1 MIEETYVSVLHHVL
15 YCIDTEFDVPWIQK
29 HRRRSCHASST
40 RNFHHRCRTE
50 IRRKRGLV
58 RVGCDD
64 SQATKEEEGEKGEA
78 EWRYRE
84 EIIKSRGEYKKGRT
98 KREEEDLLIDSIK
111 LRNGRKEE
119 VLEYRIMCRRVR
131 DNNSQR
137 RTKDVEGGEKEEAGE
152 SQGEEL
158 SQKRK
163 NSKETYR
170 SIVSNDHG
178 MSCLCERGIIWW
190 SDTIRSEHVQ
200 SR

>member
-1 MIEETYVSVLHHVL
+1 M
-15 YCIDTEFDVPWIQK
+15 
-29 HRRRSCHASST
+29 
-40 RNFHHRCRTE
+40 
-50 IRRKRGLV
+50 

-64 SQATKEEEGEKGEA
+64 SQTTKEEEGEEKGEA
-78 EWRYRE
+78 ECRYR
-84 EIIKSRGEYKKGRT
+84 EIIKSRGEYKKGRK

-119 VLEYRIMCRRVR
+119 VLEYRIMRRRVR

-163 NSKETYR
+163 NRK
-170 SIVSNDHG
+170 
-178 MSCLCERGIIWW
+178 
-190 SDTIRSEHVQ
+190 
-200 SR
+200 